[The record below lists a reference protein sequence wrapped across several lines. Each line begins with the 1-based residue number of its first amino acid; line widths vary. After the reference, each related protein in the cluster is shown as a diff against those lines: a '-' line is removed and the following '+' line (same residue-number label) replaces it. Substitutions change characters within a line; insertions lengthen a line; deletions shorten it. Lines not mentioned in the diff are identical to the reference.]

1 MQGRQ
6 PNFTVHCDFAVLL
19 KKRERMKTL
28 DFAAM
33 ETVQGGASGNIMI
46 NLPLTSL
53 LSTLGLGSSLG
64 LGLGL
69 GIGIAYQTDGLT
81 GLGLPS
87 LPSLGILGL

>member
-1 MQGRQ
+1 MQGGL
-6 PNFTVHCDFAVLL
+6 PNFTSHCDFAVLL
-19 KKRERMKTL
+19 KKRKRMKSL

-33 ETVQGGASGNIMI
+33 ENIHGGASGNIMI

-53 LSTLGLGSSLG
+53 LSTLGMGSLLGAG

-69 GIGIAYQTDGLT
+69 GISYNVDGLT
-81 GLGLPS
+81 NLGLPS